1 MNPYAMLGA
10 GTRTNEAASLSAR
23 LSAWHDAMVAHERRL
38 RAGGTNDVCDDEC
51 PHAEAPALW
60 CEAVATFGARAL
72 ELTFLRSRGDDVSR
86 RSTGGSAHGRSWRH
100 ASNSG
105 APRRQSGRG
114 PRSPRGGDIT
124 VDASS
129 GARWRRSARS

>member
-86 RSTGGSAHGRSWRH
+86 RSTGGSAARAVRTD
-100 ASNSG
+100 AAG
-105 APRRQSGRG
+105 ATHRTRA
-114 PRSPRGGDIT
+114 PRGGNP
-124 VDASS
+124 
-129 GARWRRSARS
+129 GADRARLAAET